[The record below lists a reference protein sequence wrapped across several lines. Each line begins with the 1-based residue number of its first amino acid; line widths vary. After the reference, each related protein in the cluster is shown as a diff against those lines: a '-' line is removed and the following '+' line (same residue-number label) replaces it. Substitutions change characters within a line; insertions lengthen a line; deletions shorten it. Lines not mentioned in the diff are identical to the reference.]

1 MKRGIFTR
9 YIWHTHIG
17 SPQRGPNEVLTRLIF
32 VFERVYVNV
41 IDLDIFTDPIFDWA
55 GKFGTERKYLIL
67 LEIVFFG
74 HLL

>member
-41 IDLDIFTDPIFDWA
+41 IDLDIFTDPEFNCMEVSI
-55 GKFGTERKYLIL
+55 KMVTQQIEIL
-67 LEIVFFG
+67 TIDIIANA
-74 HLL
+74 

>member
-17 SPQRGPNEVLTRLIF
+17 SPQRGPNEVLMRLIF

-41 IDLDIFTDPIFDWA
+41 IDLDIFTDPFFFFE
-55 GKFGTERKYLIL
+55 KTENYL
-67 LEIVFFG
+67 VFSVF
-74 HLL
+74 LVFSALQSSVK